1 MDGSFER
8 KRDRTEVVRRG
19 NRHAGALKEQ
29 GGIIGLRGR
38 QLAWRREYGKHNRH

>member
-1 MDGSFER
+1 MDGRFER
-8 KRDRTEVVRRG
+8 KGDRTQVVRRG
-19 NRHAGALKEQ
+19 NRHTGTIKEQ